1 MVPGTT
7 GSLGCAISEAVETA
21 SESIKNHKLIHNFLK
36 IRVETLLKLLDGDS
50 FFDYN
55 EVRCLKNVNKLLFI

>member
-1 MVPGTT
+1 M
-7 GSLGCAISEAVETA
+7 I
-21 SESIKNHKLIHNFLK
+21 SESIKNRKLIHNFLK
-36 IRVETLLKLLDGDS
+36 ISTETLLKLLDGDN

>member
-1 MVPGTT
+1 M
-7 GSLGCAISEAVETA
+7 I